1 MIVSER
7 LNPPSLDNRK
17 DTKKGGENNK
27 RKFLGG
33 FVKLEYSWDFGG
45 ILKTP
50 KFPVN
55 LSQVGSF
62 FTIFV
67 ANLLNI
73 FSLFI
78 DASKAWP
85 VDRDFSKM
93 FKRMFIKI
101 TKRLRF

>member
-1 MIVSER
+1 M
-7 LNPPSLDNRK
+7 DNRK
-17 DTKKGGENNK
+17 DTKNGGENNK
-27 RKFLGG
+27 RKFVGG

-50 KFPVN
+50 KFLVN
-55 LSQVGSF
+55 LSEVGSF
-62 FTIFV
+62 FIIFV

-85 VDRDFSKM
+85 VDRDFPKHSKT
-93 FKRMFIKI
+93 FS
-101 TKRLRF
+101 LN